1 MPFELDILVY
11 LQGISLVRAKFLL
24 MIVLLYMVNL
34 MLRRGMKDLLGFLK
48 HNSEQGDKEESD
60 SFANCFGDT
69 DAQ

>member
-1 MPFELDILVY
+1 
-11 LQGISLVRAKFLL
+11 
-24 MIVLLYMVNL
+24 